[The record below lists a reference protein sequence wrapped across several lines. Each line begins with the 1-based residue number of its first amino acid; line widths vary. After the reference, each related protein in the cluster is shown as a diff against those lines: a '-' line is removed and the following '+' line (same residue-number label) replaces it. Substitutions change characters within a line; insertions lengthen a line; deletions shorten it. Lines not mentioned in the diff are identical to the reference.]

1 MTDTLNHLNKTQ
13 LGTIAEEK
21 ACAFLEAR
29 GLRLITRNY
38 RSRMGEIDLIMQ
50 DTNEIVFIE
59 VRSRAYDYYGTA
71 IESIDITKQRK
82 VIKSAVSYLQK
93 QGWLDKI
100 NSRFDVVGVS
110 PTNIEWIKDAFSD
123 E

>member
-1 MTDTLNHLNKTQ
+1 MTDTLIHLNKTQ

-21 ACAFLEAR
+21 ACAVLEAR